1 MIKNGREV
9 YLFNPY
15 RMSEWTNEDI
25 KNQFDIL
32 IDSYDSE
39 AGTMG
44 GYANNIE
51 NLANQLYLISET
63 IARISKDVTL
73 LKSEIETEYNK
84 QVYIERSSW
93 ESKHKGK
100 APAMTYFQALANS
113 DKSIMAMRQK
123 LAEYDSRLKRFKG
136 AYDSLEEKLNAQKKQ
151 MEALKYELSAR
162 DL

>member
-1 MIKNGREV
+1 MIKNGHVV

-15 RMSEWTNEDI
+15 AMNKWTNEDI
-25 KNQFDIL
+25 KKQFEIL
-32 IDSYDSE
+32 ISSYDSE

-63 IARISKDVTL
+63 IARLSKDVTL
-73 LKSEIETEYNK
+73 LKDEIETEYNK

-93 ESKHKGK
+93 ESKHDGK
-100 APAMTYFQALANS
+100 APAMSYFQALANS
-113 DKSIMAMRQK
+113 DKKIKKMRLE

-136 AYDSLEEKLNAQKKQ
+136 AYLALEEKMNAQKKQ

-162 DL
+162 IL